1 MMKLA
6 IYGVSR
12 SGKDYLIKNVIAY
25 LQETTLLTAIH
36 IEGSKTLNALAQ
48 DMFLQPFKS
57 LDESR
62 KIILREKFTEIV
74 NEKNL
79 EYDLVLVDGHY
90 SFIDGD
96 SYKVVFT
103 EQDENVYD
111 HFFYLDTP
119 SEMIVDFS
127 RNSTGDKINLDITVE
142 QVRNWKKYE
151 KCELNKICNSD
162 RKELVILDEDTNSSI
177 QFIYYW
183 LELYSSKFCNK
194 TSALNF
200 YTKNKELLDKS
211 NKIILVDCDKTVSI
225 NDGTYDFCR
234 HLGIKNEELKSVF
247 RNDRYTSYQ
256 FFKVWKLYKKNSS
269 IKVGE
274 AANQTLQ
281 KIKLSQSLSNYLSS
295 KKDSIVI
302 GVTSGVIEIWSLVNE
317 KCQIFDALLG
327 NNCKSEIEYLVTPLF
342 KKEIANLL
350 MDKGKHV
357 VAIGDSMIDIPMLE
371 AANQGYLVAHEK
383 LNKAVESY
391 LAESVCTNIEQ
402 FFEVGVSYD
411 LKKCCELEEV

>member
-1 MMKLA
+1 MKLA

-48 DMFLQPFKS
+48 DMFIQPFKS

-62 KIILREKFTEIV
+62 KRILREKFTEIV

-96 SYKVVFT
+96 FYKVVFT

-119 SEMIVDFS
+119 SEIIVDFS
-127 RNSTGDKINLDITVE
+127 RKSTGDKRNLDITVE

-151 KCELNKICNSD
+151 KCELNKICNSN

-183 LELYSSKFCNK
+183 LESYSSKLCNQ

-211 NKIILVDCDKTVSI
+211 NQIILVDCDKTVSI

-234 HLGIKNEELKSVF
+234 HLGIKKEEDNLIIYKTENYGYANWRKRTGFEELPICIENK
-247 RNDRYTSYQ
+247 
-256 FFKVWKLYKKNSS
+256 FK
-269 IKVGE
+269 
-274 AANQTLQ
+274 
-281 KIKLSQSLSNYLSS
+281 
-295 KKDSIVI
+295 
-302 GVTSGVIEIWSLVNE
+302 
-317 KCQIFDALLG
+317 
-327 NNCKSEIEYLVTPLF
+327 
-342 KKEIANLL
+342 
-350 MDKGKHV
+350 
-357 VAIGDSMIDIPMLE
+357 
-371 AANQGYLVAHEK
+371 
-383 LNKAVESY
+383 
-391 LAESVCTNIEQ
+391 
-402 FFEVGVSYD
+402 
-411 LKKCCELEEV
+411 

>member
-12 SGKDYLIKNVIAY
+12 AGKDYLIKNVIAH

-48 DMFLQPFKS
+48 EMFQKTFKS
-57 LDESR
+57 LDESN
-62 KIILREKFTEIV
+62 KNTLREKFTEIV
-74 NEKNL
+74 NKKNS

-119 SEMIVDFS
+119 SEMIVEFS
-127 RNSTGDKINLDITVE
+127 RKSTGEKRNVDITVE
-142 QVRNWKKYE
+142 QVRNWKKFE
-151 KCELNKICNSD
+151 KFELDKICNNHN
-162 RKELVILDEDTNSSI
+162 KELVILDEETESSV
-177 QFIYYW
+177 QFISFW
-183 LELYSSKFCNK
+183 LDSYLSKFCNQ
-194 TSALNF
+194 TSALSF
-200 YTKNKELLDKS
+200 YKEYKELLKKS
-211 NKIILVDCDKTVSI
+211 TQIILIDCDKTVSI

-234 HLGIKNEELKSVF
+234 YLGVKKAELKSVF

-256 FFKVWKLYKKNSS
+256 FFKVWNLYKKKNP
-269 IKVGE
+269 IKIEESV
-274 AANQTLQ
+274 TLTVQ
-281 KIKLSQSLSNYLSS
+281 NINLSQSVFDYLANQ
-295 KKDSIVI
+295 KDSVVI
-302 GVTSGVIEIWSLVNE
+302 GVTSGVFDIWNLINE
-317 KCQIFDALLG
+317 KYKIFDVLLG
-327 NNCKSEIEYLVTPLF
+327 NTCKSEFEYLVTPLF
-342 KKEIANLL
+342 KKEIASLL
-350 MDKGKHV
+350 REKGKHV

-371 AANQGYLVAHEK
+371 AADQGYLIAHEK

-391 LAESVCTNIEQ
+391 LTGVECTNIEQ
-402 FFEVGVSYD
+402 IFDIGVSYN
-411 LKKCCELEEV
+411 LENAVN

>member
-12 SGKDYLIKNVIAY
+12 AGKDYLIKNVIAH

-48 DMFLQPFKS
+48 EMFQKTFKS
-57 LDESR
+57 LDESN
-62 KIILREKFTEIV
+62 KNTLREKFTEIV
-74 NEKNL
+74 NKKNS

-119 SEMIVDFS
+119 SEMIVEFS
-127 RNSTGDKINLDITVE
+127 RKSTGEKRNVDITVE
-142 QVRNWKKYE
+142 QVRNWKKFE
-151 KCELNKICNSD
+151 KFELDKICNNHN
-162 RKELVILDEDTNSSI
+162 KELVILDEETESSV
-177 QFIYYW
+177 QFISFW
-183 LELYSSKFCNK
+183 LDSYLSKFCNQ
-194 TSALNF
+194 TSALSF
-200 YTKNKELLDKS
+200 YKEHKELLKKS
-211 NKIILVDCDKTVSI
+211 TQITLIDCDKTVSI

-234 HLGIKNEELKSVF
+234 YLGVKKEELKSVF

-256 FFKVWKLYKKNSS
+256 FFKVWNLYKKKNP
-269 IKVGE
+269 IKIEESV
-274 AANQTLQ
+274 TLTVQ
-281 KIKLSQSLSNYLSS
+281 NINLSQSVFDYLANQ
-295 KKDSIVI
+295 KDSVVI
-302 GVTSGVIEIWSLVNE
+302 GVTSGVFDIWNLINE
-317 KCQIFDALLG
+317 KYKIFDVLLG
-327 NNCKSEIEYLVTPLF
+327 NTCKSEFEYLVTPLF
-342 KKEIANLL
+342 KKEIASLL
-350 MDKGKHV
+350 REKGKHV

-371 AANQGYLVAHEK
+371 AADQGYLIAHEK

-391 LAESVCTNIEQ
+391 LTGVECTNIEQ
-402 FFEVGVSYD
+402 IFDIGVSYN
-411 LKKCCELEEV
+411 LENAVN

>member
-12 SGKDYLIKNVIAY
+12 AGKDYLIKNVIAH

-48 DMFLQPFKS
+48 EMFQKTFKS
-57 LDESR
+57 LDESN
-62 KIILREKFTEIV
+62 KNTLREKFTEIV
-74 NEKNL
+74 NKKNS

-119 SEMIVDFS
+119 SEMIVEFS
-127 RNSTGDKINLDITVE
+127 RKSTGEKRNVDITVE
-142 QVRNWKKYE
+142 QVRNWKKFE
-151 KCELNKICNSD
+151 KFELDKICNNHN
-162 RKELVILDEDTNSSI
+162 KELVILDEETESSV
-177 QFIYYW
+177 QFISFW
-183 LELYSSKFCNK
+183 LDSYLSKFCNQ
-194 TSALNF
+194 TSALSF
-200 YTKNKELLDKS
+200 YKEYKELLKKS
-211 NKIILVDCDKTVSI
+211 TQIILIDCDKTVSI

-234 HLGIKNEELKSVF
+234 YLGVKKEELKSVF

-256 FFKVWKLYKKNSS
+256 FFKVWNLYKKKNP
-269 IKVGE
+269 IKIEESV
-274 AANQTLQ
+274 TLTVQ
-281 KIKLSQSLSNYLSS
+281 NINLSQSVFDYLANH
-295 KKDSIVI
+295 KDSVVI
-302 GVTSGVIEIWSLVNE
+302 GVTSGVFDIWNLINE
-317 KCQIFDALLG
+317 KYKIFDVLLG
-327 NNCKSEIEYLVTPLF
+327 NTCKSEFEYLVTPLF
-342 KKEIANLL
+342 KKEIASLL
-350 MDKGKHV
+350 REKGKHV

-371 AANQGYLVAHEK
+371 AADQGYLIAHEK

-391 LAESVCTNIEQ
+391 LTGVECTNIEQ
-402 FFEVGVSYD
+402 IFDIGVSYN
-411 LKKCCELEEV
+411 LENAVN

>member
-12 SGKDYLIKNVIAY
+12 AGKDYLIKNVIAY

-48 DMFLQPFKS
+48 DMFQKPFKN
-57 LDESR
+57 LEESR
-62 KIILREKFTEIV
+62 KKTLREKFTEIV
-74 NEKNL
+74 NEKNS

-90 SFIDGD
+90 SFIDGN

-119 SEMIVDFS
+119 SEMIVEFS
-127 RNSTGDKINLDITVE
+127 RKSTGEKRNLDITVE
-142 QVRNWKKYE
+142 QIKNWKKYE
-151 KCELNKICNSD
+151 KCELQKICNSH
-162 RKELVILDEDTNSSI
+162 RKELVILDEDTKSTV
-177 QFIYYW
+177 QFISFW
-183 LELYSSKFCNK
+183 LDSYTSKLCNQ
-194 TSALNF
+194 TLALNF
-200 YTKNKELLDKS
+200 YTSYKELLEKS
-211 NKIILVDCDKTVSI
+211 NQVILVDCDKTVSI

-234 HLGIKNEELKSVF
+234 YLGIKKEELKSIF

-256 FFKVWKLYKKNSS
+256 FFKVWNLYKKHNP

-274 AANQTLQ
+274 SATQTL
-281 KIKLSQSLSNYLSS
+281 KNIKLSQSIFDYLTNQ
-295 KKDSIVI
+295 KDSIVI
-302 GVTSGVIEIWSLVNE
+302 GVTSGVFDIWNLVNE
-317 KCQIFDALLG
+317 KHQIFDILLG
-327 NNCKSEIEYLVTPLF
+327 NICKPEIEYLVTPLF
-342 KKEIANLL
+342 KKELSNLL
-350 MDKGKHV
+350 RDKGKHV

-383 LNKAVESY
+383 LNKAVEAY
-391 LAESVCTNIEQ
+391 LAETECTNIESM
-402 FFEVGVSYD
+402 FEVGLPYD
-411 LKKCCELEEV
+411 LNKCCELEEV

>member
-12 SGKDYLIKNVIAY
+12 AGKDYLIKNVIAH

-48 DMFLQPFKS
+48 EMFQKTFKS
-57 LDESR
+57 LDESN
-62 KIILREKFTEIV
+62 KNTLREKFTEIV
-74 NEKNL
+74 NKKNS

-119 SEMIVDFS
+119 SEMIVEFS
-127 RNSTGDKINLDITVE
+127 RKSTGEKRNVDITVE
-142 QVRNWKKYE
+142 QVRNWKKFE
-151 KCELNKICNSD
+151 KFELDKICNNHN
-162 RKELVILDEDTNSSI
+162 KELVILDEETESSV
-177 QFIYYW
+177 QFISFW
-183 LELYSSKFCNK
+183 LDSYLSKFCNQ
-194 TSALNF
+194 TSALSF
-200 YTKNKELLDKS
+200 YKEYKELLKKS
-211 NKIILVDCDKTVSI
+211 TQIILIDCDKTVSI

-234 HLGIKNEELKSVF
+234 YLGVKKEELKSVF

-256 FFKVWKLYKKNSS
+256 FFKVWNLYKKKNP
-269 IKVGE
+269 IKIEESVTLTVQNINMSQSVFDYL
-274 AANQTLQ
+274 ANQ
-281 KIKLSQSLSNYLSS
+281 
-295 KKDSIVI
+295 KDSVVI
-302 GVTSGVIEIWSLVNE
+302 GVTSGVFDIWNLINE
-317 KCQIFDALLG
+317 KYKIFDVLLG
-327 NNCKSEIEYLVTPLF
+327 NTCKSEFEYLVTPLF
-342 KKEIANLL
+342 KKEIASLL
-350 MDKGKHV
+350 REKGKHV

-371 AANQGYLVAHEK
+371 AADQGYLIAHEK

-391 LAESVCTNIEQ
+391 LTGVECTNIEQ
-402 FFEVGVSYD
+402 MFDIGVSYN
-411 LKKCCELEEV
+411 LENAVN

>member
-12 SGKDYLIKNVIAY
+12 AGKDYLIKNVIAH

-48 DMFLQPFKS
+48 EMFQKTFKS
-57 LDESR
+57 LDESN
-62 KIILREKFTEIV
+62 KNTLREKFTEIV
-74 NEKNL
+74 NKKNS

-119 SEMIVDFS
+119 SEMIVEFS
-127 RNSTGDKINLDITVE
+127 RKSTGEKRNVDITVE
-142 QVRNWKKYE
+142 QVRNWKKFE
-151 KCELNKICNSD
+151 KFELDKICNNHN
-162 RKELVILDEDTNSSI
+162 KELVILDEETESSV
-177 QFIYYW
+177 QFISFW
-183 LELYSSKFCNK
+183 LDSYLSKFCNQ
-194 TSALNF
+194 TSALSF
-200 YTKNKELLDKS
+200 YKEHKELLKKS
-211 NKIILVDCDKTVSI
+211 TQITLIDCDKTVSI

-234 HLGIKNEELKSVF
+234 YLGVKKEELKSVF

-256 FFKVWKLYKKNSS
+256 FFKVWNLYKKKNP
-269 IKVGE
+269 IKIEESV
-274 AANQTLQ
+274 TLTVQ
-281 KIKLSQSLSNYLSS
+281 NINLSQSVFDYLANQ
-295 KKDSIVI
+295 KDSVVI
-302 GVTSGVIEIWSLVNE
+302 GVTSGVFDIWNLINE
-317 KCQIFDALLG
+317 KYKIFDVLLG
-327 NNCKSEIEYLVTPLF
+327 NTCKSEFEYLVTPLF
-342 KKEIANLL
+342 KKEIASLL
-350 MDKGKHV
+350 REKGKHV

-371 AANQGYLVAHEK
+371 AADQGYLIAHEK

-391 LAESVCTNIEQ
+391 LTGVECTNIKQ
-402 FFEVGVSYD
+402 IFDIGVSYN
-411 LKKCCELEEV
+411 LENAVN

>member
-12 SGKDYLIKNVIAY
+12 AGKDYLIKNVIAH

-48 DMFLQPFKS
+48 EMFQKTFKS
-57 LDESR
+57 LDESN
-62 KIILREKFTEIV
+62 KNTLREKFTEIV
-74 NEKNL
+74 NKKNS

-119 SEMIVDFS
+119 SEMIVEFS
-127 RNSTGDKINLDITVE
+127 RKSTGEKRNVDITVE
-142 QVRNWKKYE
+142 QVRNWKKFE
-151 KCELNKICNSD
+151 KFELDKICNNHN
-162 RKELVILDEDTNSSI
+162 KELVILDEETESSV
-177 QFIYYW
+177 QFISFW
-183 LELYSSKFCNK
+183 LDSYLSKFCNQ
-194 TSALNF
+194 TSALSF
-200 YTKNKELLDKS
+200 YKEYKELLKKS
-211 NKIILVDCDKTVSI
+211 TQIILIDCDKTVSI

-234 HLGIKNEELKSVF
+234 YLGVKKEELKSVF

-256 FFKVWKLYKKNSS
+256 FFKVWNLYKKKNP
-269 IKVGE
+269 IKIEESV
-274 AANQTLQ
+274 TLTVQ
-281 KIKLSQSLSNYLSS
+281 NINLSQSVFDYLANQ
-295 KKDSIVI
+295 KDSVVI
-302 GVTSGVIEIWSLVNE
+302 GVTSGVFDIWNLINE
-317 KCQIFDALLG
+317 KYKIFDVLLG
-327 NNCKSEIEYLVTPLF
+327 NTCKSEFEYLVTPLF
-342 KKEIANLL
+342 KKEIASLL
-350 MDKGKHV
+350 REKGKHV

-371 AANQGYLVAHEK
+371 AADQGYLIAHEK

-391 LAESVCTNIEQ
+391 LTGVECTNIEQ
-402 FFEVGVSYD
+402 IFDIGVSYN
-411 LKKCCELEEV
+411 LENAVN

>member
-48 DMFLQPFKS
+48 DMFSQPFKS
-57 LDESR
+57 LEESR
-62 KIILREKFTEIV
+62 KRTLREKFTEIV
-74 NEKNL
+74 NEKNS

-96 SYKVVFT
+96 SYQVVFT
-103 EQDENVYD
+103 EQDEYVYD

-119 SEMIVDFS
+119 SEMVVDFS
-127 RNSTGDKINLDITVE
+127 RKSKGDKRNLEITVE

-151 KCELNKICNSD
+151 KCKLDKICNNQ
-162 RKELVILDEDTNSSI
+162 RKELVILDEDTRSSI
-177 QFIYYW
+177 QFISYW
-183 LELYSSKFCNK
+183 LRSYSSKLCNQS
-194 TSALNF
+194 SALSF
-200 YTKNKELLDKS
+200 YNKHKELLEKS
-211 NKIILVDCDKTVSI
+211 NQVILVDCDKTVSI

-234 HLGIKNEELKSVF
+234 HLGLRKEELKYIF

-256 FFKVWKLYKKNSS
+256 FFKVWNLYKKNSS
-269 IKVGE
+269 IKVEE
-274 AANQTLQ
+274 AANQSLQ
-281 KIKLSQSLSNYLSS
+281 KIKLSQSLSSYLSS

-302 GVTSGVIEIWSLVNE
+302 GVTSGVFDIWSLVNE
-317 KCQIFDALLG
+317 KHQIFDVLLG
-327 NNCKSEIEYLVTPLF
+327 NSCKPEIEYLVTPLF

-350 MDKGKHV
+350 REKGKHV

-391 LAESVCTNIEQ
+391 LAGIVCANIKQ
-402 FFEVGVSYD
+402 IFEVGVSYD
-411 LKKCCELEEV
+411 LKKFCELEEV